1 MHLAQARLVGLGPID
16 DTVFRFRPDSAEA
29 GDPPSGLGELVGV
42 PRKATVVLGGGG
54 VGKTTLLAAIAST
67 RPGHA
72 IAQRARRLDTR
83 LELGSPMGTP
93 SFVVTEWALGLDD
106 PARPHTLR
114 VMSPNGVLPEPEDVA
129 VLHRREQAVFD
140 RKAQEG
146 GFALIAFSGA
156 RWFSK
161 APLLLGGPDRTIA
174 RHDPKALAVFDDP
187 TRADLSRETKH
198 ALALPL
204 LASYVARNAPWAQ
217 HAVFA
222 SESLERAI
230 RASVGPLARLAGHT
244 FLGVDPASFE
254 PVFERATGGAL
265 VPFDELPIQ
274 ARSLIA
280 LPALVT
286 RALHAA
292 YAFRPGSGGAG
303 DLPSPRLDAR
313 EAEGVALID
322 DAELHLDAAARR
334 GLVPALREA
343 LPNVQWVLATASPD
357 IASSCEAG
365 EVLALRRMEGSAQVE
380 LYEGEL
386 AVVH

>member
-1 MHLAQARLVGLGPID
+1 
-16 DTVFRFRPDSAEA
+16 
-29 GDPPSGLGELVGV
+29 
-42 PRKATVVLGGGG
+42 
-54 VGKTTLLAAIAST
+54 
-67 RPGHA
+67 
-72 IAQRARRLDTR
+72 
-83 LELGSPMGTP
+83 
-93 SFVVTEWALGLDD
+93 
-106 PARPHTLR
+106 
-114 VMSPNGVLPEPEDVA
+114 MSPNAVLPEGDDVA
-129 VLHRREQAVFD
+129 VLHRREQAIFD

-146 GFALIAFSGA
+146 GFALVAFSGA

-174 RHDPKALAVFDDP
+174 RHDPKTLAVFDDP

-204 LASYVARNAPWAQ
+204 LAAYVARSAPWAQ
-217 HAVFA
+217 HTVAA

-230 RASVGPLARLAGHT
+230 RASVGPLARLSGHT

-254 PVFERATGGAL
+254 PVFERTTGGAL

-280 LPALVT
+280 FPALVT

-292 YAFRPGSGGAG
+292 F
-303 DLPSPRLDAR
+303 PRLDAHD
-313 EAEGVALID
+313 AEGVALID